1 MIRPDAKTLHSLAA
15 VSKQFPEVLEFI
27 DAWRLHELETLPSVM
42 NNVALQQGRCQVLGE
57 ISKLITEA
65 PSTAAK
71 V

>member
-1 MIRPDAKTLHSLAA
+1 MIIPDAKTLHSLAA

>member
-15 VSKQFPEVLEFI
+15 VNKQYPEILEFI
-27 DAWRLHELETLPSVM
+27 DTWRLHELETLPSVI

-57 ISKLITEA
+57 ISKLVREA
-65 PSTAAK
+65 PTTVAK

>member
-1 MIRPDAKTLHSLAA
+1 MIRPDAKTLQSMAA
-15 VSKQFPEVLEFI
+15 VSKQFPEILEFI
-27 DAWRLHELETLPSVM
+27 EAWRLHELETLPSVI

-57 ISKLITEA
+57 IVKLIKEA